1 MNGSNYQ
8 SEVKVDV
15 VIPTHTRYL
24 SLVGSIGEEVAREIV
39 PYSGDR
45 EALGYNLNLVLTEA
59 MANAIEH
66 GSNNSR
72 KSDIKISIH
81 LDKNELCIRV
91 EDNGDGF
98 DLTSVPPP
106 DLDNPSDDG
115 GLGLFFI
122 KSLMDTVQYYQ
133 AKSGNVLEMRKHL
146 R

>member
-1 MNGSNYQ
+1 MNGSSYQ

-15 VIPTHTRYL
+15 VIPTQTRYL
-24 SLVGSIGEEVAREIV
+24 SLVGSIGEEVAREID

-66 GSNNSR
+66 GAKCSGNG
-72 KSDIKISIH
+72 DLKISIH
-81 LDKNELCIRV
+81 VCKGELCIRV
-91 EDNGDGF
+91 EDYGDGF
-98 DLTSVPPP
+98 DLKSVPSP
-106 DLDNPSDDG
+106 DLDNPTGG

-122 KSLMDTVQYYQ
+122 KTLMDNVQYYQ
-133 AKSGNVLEMRKHL
+133 ANSGNVLEMRKLL

>member
-1 MNGSNYQ
+1 MNGSRYQ

-24 SLVGSIGEEVAREIV
+24 SLVGSIGEDVAREID

-45 EALGYNLNLVLTEA
+45 EILGYNLNLVLTEA

-66 GSNNSR
+66 GSDRSR
-72 KSDIKISIH
+72 STDLKISIH
-81 LDKNELCIRV
+81 VHDNELCIRV
-91 EDNGDGF
+91 QDNGEGF
-98 DLTSVPPP
+98 DLKSVPPP
-106 DLDNPSDDG
+106 DLDNPTGG

-122 KSLMDTVQYYQ
+122 QNLMDTVRYYQ
-133 AKSGNVLEMRKHL
+133 AKSGYVLEMRKRL

>member
-15 VIPTHTRYL
+15 VIPTQTRYL
-24 SLVGSIGEEVAREIV
+24 SLVGSIGEEVAREID

-66 GSNNSR
+66 GSNHSR
-72 KSDIKISIH
+72 KSAVKISIRIH
-81 LDKNELCIRV
+81 ESELCIRV
-91 EDNGDGF
+91 HDKGRGF
-98 DLTSVPPP
+98 DLSKVPAP
-106 DLDNPSDDG
+106 DLDNPGIG

-122 KSLMDTVQYYQ
+122 KTLMDTVQYHQ
-133 AKSGNVLEMRKHL
+133 AKSGNVLEMRKQL